1 MRECTNLLHPRVL
14 TYKNRLIESFRKS
27 RLRLL
32 SKALL
37 GIGFWAAVFL
47 LFQKVLLFFR
57 TMEPSGDLLNSG
69 LLAVMLLTFF
79 FTLFLSS
86 LLSSFSTFFLS
97 EDLSLILSRPVSL
110 LRLYCAR
117 LVETIGYSSW
127 IVLLFA
133 VPFLG
138 AYGCVYGASAGYY
151 LALPAALVPFFVIPS
166 AIGALLTMV
175 LVNFLRA
182 GRIRNIFILLPI
194 FSAIG
199 LYLLLRFQRPEHAG
213 NLFSLSGLAQYIRLW
228 LDISSQPFLPS
239 FWVFES
245 LMPLL
250 KNTSGNT
257 GFFLG
262 ILWITAGA
270 TVIIGSRVSQAIFF
284 RSWSKYQE
292 SRRVVLNRTPFFAH
306 LLKIIS
312 RPLPLQIQALAIKD
326 FRIFFRDTIQWSQ
339 LFLLAILVALYLHS
353 FSVLKFN
360 EGPNFFLQN
369 LVSFVSMGVVGFVA
383 AAISVRFAFL
393 AVSQEG
399 FSFWVIRSSPILLET
414 FLWNKFWTSLI
425 PLLLLSEGMIL
436 SSNWLVRAPRFMM
449 ILSSLTLFFM
459 MFGIVGLAVG
469 IGAIYPRF
477 KLENPARLAIGLS
490 GTLFLVVGMF
500 FVVGVLLLEIWPVY
514 TILAAEYRNQPLS
527 LFQWGGIILS
537 FCGAALFIGVALFLP
552 MRLGLKN
559 LTEMDF

>member
-1 MRECTNLLHPRVL
+1 
-14 TYKNRLIESFRKS
+14 
-27 RLRLL
+27 
-32 SKALL
+32 
-37 GIGFWAAVFL
+37 
-47 LFQKVLLFFR
+47 
-57 TMEPSGDLLNSG
+57 
-69 LLAVMLLTFF
+69 
-79 FTLFLSS
+79 
-86 LLSSFSTFFLS
+86 
-97 EDLSLILSRPVSL
+97 
-110 LRLYCAR
+110 
-117 LVETIGYSSW
+117 
-127 IVLLFA
+127 
-133 VPFLG
+133 
-138 AYGCVYGASAGYY
+138 
-151 LALPAALVPFFVIPS
+151 
-166 AIGALLTMV
+166 
-175 LVNFLRA
+175 
-182 GRIRNIFILLPI
+182 
-194 FSAIG
+194 
-199 LYLLLRFQRPEHAG
+199 
-213 NLFSLSGLAQYIRLW
+213 
-228 LDISSQPFLPS
+228 
-239 FWVFES
+239 
-245 LMPLL
+245 MPLL

-292 SRRVVLNRTPFFAH
+292 SRRVVLNRSPFFAH